1 MEGGDFGVFEGVRY
15 FTIRGVEHIMAAKW
29 KLMIAILTMDYLIMD
44 KFQIYNLEFFRLQL
58 FHLGFFFSVD
68 ILKIDVDMS
77 FSLGYR
83 DMATNDDPTN
93 VIM

>member
-1 MEGGDFGVFEGVRY
+1 MQTVQCVLALRY
-15 FTIRGVEHIMAAKW
+15 VG
-29 KLMIAILTMDYLIMD
+29 
-44 KFQIYNLEFFRLQL
+44 L

-83 DMATNDDPTN
+83 DMATIATNDDPYIRTMSGIN
-93 VIM
+93 EWGKASFINTSCMVE